1 MEKHKLKDFI
11 DATKE
16 EAGNV
21 AVEEVLPAVVKE
33 AGGFIVG
40 EGVGMLAS
48 EIVGAVVPVA
58 NNIRL
63 SYKQNRLERNVVE
76 ALQIVQRNQDELENK
91 IVKLQQS
98 NLEYQRQI
106 TEALLDNI
114 VEEPQEAMVKYN
126 VNGYV
131 NLLKSD
137 NTNLD
142 IVLMFF
148 KTLSQLSD
156 LDIRVLKSYSY
167 LGNDG
172 ENILDIC
179 KDIHVDF
186 EQMRFIRE
194 KLERFGLLQS
204 KNEEINDNNLKEIV
218 KYLQNLEKER
228 KKSKPGS
235 VKIPKLKKVSGS
247 DSYKI
252 TDSTPEHFLLY
263 QSIFLYFCANHSEI
277 KLS

>member
-33 AGGFIVG
+33 AGGFIVS

-131 NLLKSD
+131 NLLKY
-137 NTNLD
+137 
-142 IVLMFF
+142 I
-148 KTLSQLSD
+148 
-156 LDIRVLKSYSY
+156 
-167 LGNDG
+167 
-172 ENILDIC
+172 
-179 KDIHVDF
+179 
-186 EQMRFIRE
+186 
-194 KLERFGLLQS
+194 
-204 KNEEINDNNLKEIV
+204 
-218 KYLQNLEKER
+218 
-228 KKSKPGS
+228 
-235 VKIPKLKKVSGS
+235 
-247 DSYKI
+247 
-252 TDSTPEHFLLY
+252 
-263 QSIFLYFCANHSEI
+263 A
-277 KLS
+277 

>member
-33 AGGFIVG
+33 AGGFIVS

-76 ALQIVQRNQDELENK
+76 ALQIVQRNK

-252 TDSTPEHFLLY
+252 TPLGRQYLTLIE
-263 QSIFLYFCANHSEI
+263 A
-277 KLS
+277 

>member
-1 MEKHKLKDFI
+1 MDKHKLKDFI
-11 DATKE
+11 DAAKE

-33 AGGFIVG
+33 AGGFVVS
-40 EGVGMLAS
+40 EGVGMLAG
-48 EIVGAVVPVA
+48 EIVEAVLPVA

-63 SYKQNRLERNVVE
+63 AYKQNRLERNVGE
-76 ALQIVQRNQDELENK
+76 ALQIIQRNQDEIEEK
-91 IVKLQQS
+91 IVMLQQS
-98 NLEYQRQI
+98 NLDYQRRI

-114 VEEPQEAMVKYN
+114 VEEPQVTMAKYN
-126 VNGYV
+126 ANGYV

-148 KTLSQLSD
+148 KTLAQLSD

-167 LGNDG
+167 FGNEG
-172 ENILDIC
+172 ESILDIC
-179 KDIHVDF
+179 KDIHIDF
-186 EQMRFIRE
+186 EQMGFIRE

-204 KNEEINDNNLKEIV
+204 KNEETNDNNLEEIV
-218 KYLQNLEKER
+218 KYVQNLEKESR
-228 KKSKPGS
+228 KNKPGV
-235 VKIPKLKKVSGS
+235 VKVPKLKKVSGS

-252 TDSTPEHFLLY
+252 TSLGRQYLGLIE
-263 QSIFLYFCANHSEI
+263 A
-277 KLS
+277 

>member
-1 MEKHKLKDFI
+1 MDKHKLKDFI

-16 EAGNV
+16 ETGNV

-33 AGGFIVG
+33 VG
-40 EGVGMLAS
+40 SFVVSEGVGMLAG
-48 EIVGAVVPVA
+48 EIVGAVLPVA

-63 SYKQNRLERNVVE
+63 SYKQNRLESNVVE
-76 ALQIVQRNQDELENK
+76 ALQIIQRNQNGLEDK
-91 IVKLQQS
+91 VRKLQQN
-98 NLEYQRQI
+98 NLKYQRQI

-126 VNGYV
+126 ANGYV

-142 IVLMFF
+142 IALMFF
-148 KTLSQLSD
+148 KTLAQLSD

-167 LGNDG
+167 VVNDG
-172 ENILDIC
+172 ESILDIC
-179 KDIHVDF
+179 KDIHIDF
-186 EQMRFIRE
+186 QQMRFIRE

-204 KNEEINDNNLKEIV
+204 KNEEINDNNLEEIV
-218 KYLQNLEKER
+218 KYLQNVEKES
-228 KKSKPGS
+228 KKSKPRT

-247 DSYKI
+247 DGYKI
-252 TDSTPEHFLLY
+252 SPLGRQYL
-263 QSIFLYFCANHSEI
+263 SLI
-277 KLS
+277 KA

>member
-1 MEKHKLKDFI
+1 MDKHKLKDFI

-21 AVEEVLPAVVKE
+21 AVEDVLPAVVKE
-33 AGGFIVG
+33 AGGFIVS
-40 EGVGMLAS
+40 EGVGTLAS
-48 EIVGAVVPVA
+48 EIIGAVVPVA

-76 ALQIVQRNQDELENK
+76 ALQIGQRNQDELENK

-98 NLEYQRQI
+98 NLDYQRQI

-156 LDIRVLKSYSY
+156 LDSY

-179 KDIHVDF
+179 NDIHIDF

-204 KNEEINDNNLKEIV
+204 KNEEINDNNLEEIV
-218 KYLQNLEKER
+218 KYLQSLEKES
-228 KKSKPGS
+228 KKSKPGT

-252 TDSTPEHFLLY
+252 TPLGRQYLTLIE
-263 QSIFLYFCANHSEI
+263 A
-277 KLS
+277 